1 MTHFKAADM
10 FIGGSS
16 GPLSALEELE
26 LRRERLAE
34 LIRLE
39 LVSPSLGEQVRK
51 AIGTIDEQ
59 IAAARAEQGRLRLAA

>member
-1 MTHFKAADM
+1 M

-16 GPLSALEELE
+16 GSLSALEELE

-39 LVSPSLGEQVRK
+39 LVSPTLGEQVSR
-51 AIGTIDEQ
+51 AIRLIDQ
-59 IAAARAEQGRLRLAA
+59 QLAAAREERTRMRLAA

>member
-1 MTHFKAADM
+1 M

-16 GPLSALEELE
+16 GSLSALEELE

-39 LVSPSLGEQVRK
+39 LVSPTLGEQVSR
-51 AIGTIDEQ
+51 AIRLIDQ
-59 IAAARAEQGRLRLAA
+59 QLAAAWEERTRMRLAA

>member
-16 GPLSALEELE
+16 GSLSALEELE

-39 LVSPSLGEQVRK
+39 LVSPTLGEQVSR
-51 AIGTIDEQ
+51 AIRLIDQ
-59 IAAARAEQGRLRLAA
+59 QLAAAWEERTRMRLAA